1 MKKKGLG
8 KWGYSTGS
16 RLDYQFLSD
25 VCSSAPINE
34 KGEVAYEE
42 LLRSI
47 NWRDFPVPP
56 MQYQPVHPDE
66 DWKGTMAK
74 NEVTSVS
81 YFALL
86 EAIFGKPVSNDQ

>member
-1 MKKKGLG
+1 M
-8 KWGYSTGS
+8 
-16 RLDYQFLSD
+16 
-25 VCSSAPINE
+25 CSSAPINE